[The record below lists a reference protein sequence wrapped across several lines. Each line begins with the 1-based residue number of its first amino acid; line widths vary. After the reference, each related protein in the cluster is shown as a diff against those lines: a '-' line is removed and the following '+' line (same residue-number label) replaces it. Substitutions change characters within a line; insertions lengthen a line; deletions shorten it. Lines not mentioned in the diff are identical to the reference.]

1 MALLLPGY
9 LGSVWKA
16 VLASLSYVRANL
28 SPSNP
33 AQIQSLGSALAATL
47 KNANSAFGGYLFFS
61 GTQVNFAA
69 LSQAEALPLSLDTA
83 TAAFFQARVSAMQSA
98 ITAALALQVAPANV
112 PDALASGKPA
122 VPDPRYLE
130 FLLNS
135 IFEAPPA
142 GLTVANFTAKAQAAA
157 NTWSIIATALQTQG
171 VPFTGVA
178 LNAVNQMGAA
188 AQVTADAVANMTVS
202 PFANLAVAWNTLI
215 AMPTMT
221 RMAAMTY
228 NDPTSAVA
236 QNTAVARY
244 VILSTLTQV
253 DKMLVSLTAQPS
265 GPVRM
270 ATVRRNDSPMDIANR
285 ELGNFEL
292 WSQIVSINGLVP
304 PYISN
309 TPAGPNVA
317 LPGDQ
322 LLLPLPNGQP
332 PMVRTSKFSYLNNFL
347 GVDIYLGPINQD
359 MLPWTGD
366 FQLISGYQNLALSLG
381 RRLQTPLTT
390 LIYHNN
396 FGSRIPPEVGA
407 IADTAVAGVLEAYTE
422 SALLADPRVSRIVSI
437 EVTLLSGSGFD
448 IKSQVLPNGLNN
460 TSVAVNEVFG
470 SA

>member
-1 MALLLPGY
+1 
-9 LGSVWKA
+9 VWKS
-16 VLASLSYVRANL
+16 VLAALSYVKANL
-28 SPSNP
+28 SPADT
-33 AQIQSLGSALAATL
+33 AQVQSLGSALAATL
-47 KNANSAFGGYLFFS
+47 KNASSAFGGYLFFS
-61 GTQVNFAA
+61 GTQSSFSA
-69 LSQAEALPLSLDTA
+69 LSQAEALPLSLDSVTS
-83 TAAFFQARVSAMQSA
+83 AFFQARVIAMQNA
-98 ITAALALQVAPANV
+98 ITAALTLQVTPGNV
-112 PDALASGKPA
+112 ADALGRGKA
-122 VPDPRYLE
+122 AIPDPQYLE

-135 IFEAPPA
+135 TFETPPA
-142 GLTVANFTAKAQAAA
+142 GLTAANFTAQAQSAAD
-157 NTWSIIATALQTQG
+157 TWSIIATALQTQG

-188 AQVTADAVANMTVS
+188 AQVTADAVANLTVS
-202 PFANLAVAWNTLI
+202 PFADLNVAWNTLI
-215 AMPTMT
+215 ATPTMT
-221 RMAAMTY
+221 RMAALVY
-228 NDPTSAVA
+228 NDPTSLVS

-253 DKMLVSLTAQPS
+253 DKMLVALTAQPS
-265 GPVRM
+265 GPVRL

-309 TPAGPNVA
+309 APAGPNVA
-317 LPGDQ
+317 VPGDQ

-332 PMVRTSKFSYLNNFL
+332 PTVRTSKFSYLNNFL

-381 RRLQTPLTT
+381 RRLQTALTT

-407 IADTAVAGVLEAYTE
+407 IADAAVAGVLEAYTE

-437 EVTLLSGSGFD
+437 EVRLLTGSGFD

-470 SA
+470 TA